1 MEIKIP
7 EKAQLLMRLREGGFN
22 VPPFVYLPAEDFR
35 RQRLDVLKAF
45 TEQHCTDYKVIARSA
60 HPMED
65 FYRGGTFESLETHA
79 DILGITYARQKIV
92 TSARTAKRL
101 SILRQQKFNGAPA
114 IDEEEMGLIVMP
126 FIEGRNIMA
135 KVLGNSWEF
144 GYCGERRHKVQLEPS
159 ITRTPHDAR
168 LLQVSQKIQ
177 DYLGFACEI
186 EYILSEE
193 GELYVVQAKDISH
206 IETLEVRESER
217 SVQMDGIR
225 RIRKRRNYRERP
237 MYVMDNKEFYLSLI
251 GACEDLVH
259 GMSGAE
265 SSLDDILNLITAYES
280 ELEDFAL
287 KHERFGVLGLSI
299 RVPEALYQIANHY
312 LDETPD
318 LQKELSAALNRNMYK
333 IDHFLS
339 EADTLIAKE
348 RIRIQLCSHEAYG
361 IDTVRNPIWSVYW
374 HAEKHSDKVK
384 ELKRVGFRTGDT
396 VGVDIDPEDK
406 PTVYRL

>member
-7 EKAQLLMRLREGGFN
+7 EKAQLLMRLREGGFK

-144 GYCGERRHKVQLEPS
+144 GYCGERRHKVRLEPS